1 MRYVIGA
8 LLALAVFCGPAE
20 ALEAAADAPSLLQPA
35 SGQSLFFFAGR
46 TSPTNLE
53 DTAAFNLTRSRGTAS
68 YDNAIV
74 GAAYQRDFL
83 QIGRGVFLGGEIGI
97 ANRFGYYKVC
107 CDPTV
112 RTSDVIHSGELWGGG
127 SLRYEGIT
135 LFNALRVSPG
145 FVGGLSAITNPI
157 GQEALHQK
165 DGKSARLLFYLGFE
179 TAFSLPEHPNAEV
192 VLRLHHRSGAYGT
205 LGGLKEGNNATV
217 VGFRQ
222 RV

>member
-1 MRYVIGA
+1 MRYVVGA
-8 LLALAVFCGPAE
+8 LLAVAVCGGPAH
-20 ALEAAADAPSLLQPA
+20 ALDARADAPNFLQPA
-35 SGQSLFFFAGR
+35 YGQSLFFFAGR

-53 DTAAFNLTRSRGTAS
+53 DTAAFNLTRARGAAS

-83 QIGRGVFLGGEIGI
+83 QVGGGVFLGGEIGI

-112 RTSDVIHSGELWGGG
+112 RTSDVNHSGEGWGGV

-135 LFNALRVSPG
+135 LFNTLRIAPG

-157 GQEALHQK
+157 GQEGLHQK
-165 DGKSARLLFYLGFE
+165 DGTSAKLLFYLGFE
-179 TAFSLPEHPNAEV
+179 AAFSLPEQPNAEL

-222 RV
+222 RF

>member
-1 MRYVIGA
+1 MRFLIGA
-8 LLALAVFCGPAE
+8 LLALAVFRGPAH
-20 ALEAAADAPSLLQPA
+20 AVDGTADTPNFLQPA
-35 SGQSLFFFAGR
+35 YGQSLFFFAGR

-53 DTAAFNLTRSRGTAS
+53 DTAAFNLTRAPGTAS

-83 QIGRGVFLGGEIGI
+83 QIGRGVFLGGEIGV
-97 ANRFGYYKVC
+97 ADRFGYYKVC

-112 RTSDVIHSGELWGGG
+112 KTSEVNHAGELWGGV

-135 LFNALRVSPG
+135 LFNTLRISPG

-157 GQEALHQK
+157 GQEGLRQT
-165 DGKSARLLFYLGFE
+165 DGKSAKLLFYLGFE
-179 TAFSLPEHPNAEV
+179 AAFSLPQYPNAEV

-222 RV
+222 RF